1 MIIRPIVIFIAT
13 MASLATSIG
22 CGTGGSFVGNR
33 FEDKQVDY
41 TVGQPGAGWQRVQL
55 ENNNVSWFNESVGAG
70 LLVNSYCEGVADAPL
85 EGLTGELLIGTTER
99 EILEQS
105 VRPWSGRE
113 AMETVAVAR
122 LDGVQRKRSMFVLK
136 KDGCVYDV
144 IYDAP
149 IARYDAGYSG
159 YERVRDG
166 FDVGPRRD
174 RR

>member
-1 MIIRPIVIFIAT
+1 MIIRTLALTAIVT
-13 MASLATSIG
+13 TSIG
-22 CGTGGSFVGNR
+22 CGSSGSFVGNR

-41 TVGQPGAGWQRVQL
+41 KVGQPGEGWQRVEL
-55 ENNNVSWFNESVGAG
+55 ENNNVSWFNARVGAG
-70 LLVNSYCEGVADAPL
+70 LLVNSHCEGVADAPL
-85 EGLTGELLIGTTER
+85 EGLTGELLMGTTER

-113 AMETVAVAR
+113 AMETIAVAK
-122 LDGVQRKRSMFVLK
+122 LDGVPRKRAMFVLK

-149 IARYDAGYSG
+149 VARYDAGIVG

-166 FDVGPRRD
+166 FDVGARRD
-174 RR
+174 RG